1 MELFVSKRGG
11 RDPTR
16 TSLPS
21 TPTPP
26 NHLNTP
32 ENRPPIVS
40 YLRSFLLEI
49 FLVAPTLSIPT
60 PPSLPTMP
68 GLNSAAGLL
77 GLLQEPDDQLRC
89 FALQKLDQNVD
100 QFWAQIA
107 DSVPMM

>member
-1 MELFVSKRGG
+1 MSHSRLSFHQLQHHQTISTLPKLAPHRF
-11 RDPTR
+11 PTR
-16 TSLPS
+16 PIAPRELYPS
-21 TPTPP
+21 SIYLDTYPPP
-26 NHLNTP
+26 N
-32 ENRPPIVS
+32 
-40 YLRSFLLEI
+40 
-49 FLVAPTLSIPT
+49 
-60 PPSLPTMP
+60 PTMP